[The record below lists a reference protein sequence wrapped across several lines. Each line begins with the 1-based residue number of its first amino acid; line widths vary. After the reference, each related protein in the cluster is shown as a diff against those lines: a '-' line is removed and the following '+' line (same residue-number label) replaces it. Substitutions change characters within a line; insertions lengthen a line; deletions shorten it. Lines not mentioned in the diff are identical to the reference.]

1 MTKDMRHTGN
11 MAFQAAVRIMTSMR
25 PPVTSLNP
33 GSLARAAL
41 CIVLLGAP
49 LAWPQDG
56 ASQDLSAREVLEV
69 QQTEKQLV
77 EEKEQSDSDSI
88 DIPSTPLNALLSL
101 REAMRSN
108 DYEKAGEFLDR
119 RYLPKEMEEYSNE
132 DLVKALSYVWSRQNI
147 SNLAGISDDPRGNLN
162 DGLPSYRDQVG
173 SVTISTGEIPIYLQ
187 QVPDGRGGKVWKLS
201 NATVAQIP
209 QMWEELGYSPVAIY
223 LSDRLPDFSFM
234 GMDNWQVLGTTLFFI
249 VAWPLAMLASYV
261 LMRLA
266 LMVPNRFPLGIA
278 RFFRRYM
285 RFFLFFMIARGLMSL
300 TARILLESSGLNYIA
315 YTILLMGL
323 LSLARDYQIR
333 KMQHAGN
340 AQYVALLKPFT
351 TIVKV
356 FAVTIIA
363 LFWAKSAG
371 YDMSTIIA
379 GLGVGS
385 LAVALAAQ
393 KTLENVIGAIT
404 LYTARPV
411 SAGDFCRFGNITG
424 TVEEIGLRSTL
435 IRTLDRTMLIVPNSV
450 FSSQEIE
457 NYSRRDRIRYFRRFR
472 LQLTGADQLRFI
484 LVELRK
490 VLLAHP
496 EVIQDTVSVRF
507 ENIQDS
513 NAILRLDAGVDTTE
527 FQEYLAVAEDIN
539 LRVVEIAQSAGAIFC
554 GPGQLVQFSDVQPT
568 SAEQLN
574 NIEATLQEW
583 REQDRLP
590 FPNFGADDVATLKNT
605 LDYPPKGQP

>member
-1 MTKDMRHTGN
+1 MRHN
-11 MAFQAAVRIMTSMR
+11 SKMAFLADVGIMTSTRR
-25 PPVTSLNP
+25 PVMLLNP
-33 GSLARAAL
+33 CCLARAAF
-41 CIVLLGAP
+41 CIVLSGAP

-69 QQTEKQLV
+69 KQTEKELV
-77 EEKEQSDSDSI
+77 EEKEQSDSDRI
-88 DIPSTPLNALLSL
+88 DAPSTPLNSLLSL
-101 REAMRSN
+101 REATRSN

-119 RYLPKEMEEYSNE
+119 RYLPEEMEEYSNE
-132 DLVKALSYVWSRQNI
+132 DLVKALSYVWNRQNI
-147 SNLAGISDDPRGNLN
+147 INLAGISDDPRGNLN
-162 DGLPSYRDQVG
+162 DGLPSYREQVG

-187 QVPDGRGGKVWKLS
+187 HVPDGRGGKVWKLS

-223 LSDRLPDFSFM
+223 LSERLPDFSFM

-249 VAWPLAMLASYV
+249 LAWPLAMLASYV

-266 LMVPNRFPLGIA
+266 LMVPNRFSTDIQ
-278 RFFRRYM
+278 RFFKRYM
-285 RFFLFFMIARGLMSL
+285 RFFLFFIIARALIDQLGLSL

-315 YTILLMGL
+315 GTILFMGL

-351 TIVKV
+351 TMVKV
-356 FAVTIIA
+356 IAVIIIG

-411 SAGDFCRFGNITG
+411 SAGDFCRFGNTTG

-435 IRTLDRTMLIVPNSV
+435 IRTMDRTMLVVPNSV

-496 EVIQDTVSVRF
+496 EVLQDTVSVRF
-507 ENIQDS
+507 EDIQDS
-513 NAILRLDAGVDTTE
+513 NAILRLDAGVDTTD
-527 FQEYLAVAEDIN
+527 FQEFLAVAEDIN
-539 LRVVEIAQSAGAIFC
+539 LRVVDIAQNAGAIFC
-554 GPGQLVQFSDVQPT
+554 GPGQLVQLSEAQPT
-568 SAEQLN
+568 SAEQLDH
-574 NIEATLQEW
+574 IEATLQEW
-583 REQDRLP
+583 HEQDRLP
-590 FPNFGADDVATLKNT
+590 FPNFDADDVATLKGT
-605 LDYPPKGQP
+605 LDYPPKG